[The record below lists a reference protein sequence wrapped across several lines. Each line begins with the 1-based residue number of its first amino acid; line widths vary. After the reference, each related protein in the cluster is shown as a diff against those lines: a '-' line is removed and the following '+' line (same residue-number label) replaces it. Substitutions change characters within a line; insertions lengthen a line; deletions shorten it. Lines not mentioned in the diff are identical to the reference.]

1 MTVKVDG
8 SNGLLANYD
17 FQTPTTGFSYTFTT
31 FNVLFTNPAGTLAT
45 GTVTMSAT
53 PVDGTTVTITSTQQI
68 TALTI
73 NANAGQSIVGG
84 GAVQLNANTSRQ
96 YLYRS
101 ANTTWYLINVA
112 AGAVVTSAVAG
123 TGVSVS
129 SATGAVTITNTG
141 VTSAAAGNGIAVSAS
156 TGGVTISQD
165 FYSGTSTTNS
175 TYPVSSYVVAYY
187 VGGTNPA
194 VNNSG
199 STLQVQTSAASGYF
213 YLFATP
219 QAGYA
224 TLAGTWRN
232 RGQLSGTCTTFYLM
246 QRVA

>member
-31 FNVLFTNPAGTLAT
+31 FNVLFANPAGTLAT

-73 NANAGQSIVGG
+73 NANTGQSIIGG
-84 GAVQLNANTSRQ
+84 GAIQLNANTSRQ

-112 AGAVVTSAVAG
+112 AGNVVTSAVAG

-141 VTSAAAGNGIAVSAS
+141 VTSAVAGNGVAVSAA
-156 TGGVTISQD
+156 TGAVTFSLAAPSAGSLGTYVTAAPTAAPYGVGAQVNYGDSVSGANITSVTRLTVATVCGCKYFTIS
-165 FYSGTSTTNS
+165 N
-175 TYPVSSYVVAYY
+175 
-187 VGGTNPA
+187 VGI
-194 VNNSG
+194 SL
-199 STLQVQTSAASGYF
+199 S
-213 YLFATP
+213 
-219 QAGYA
+219 
-224 TLAGTWRN
+224 GTWRFLGGN
-232 RGQLSGTCTTFYLM
+232 TNNNNLFVRI
-246 QRVA
+246 A

>member
-31 FNVLFTNPAGTLAT
+31 FNVLFANPAGTLAT

-73 NANAGQSIVGG
+73 NANTGQSIVGG
-84 GAVQLNANTSRQ
+84 GAIQLNANTSRQ

-123 TGVSVS
+123 TGISVS
-129 SATGAVTITNTG
+129 GATGAVTITNSG
-141 VTSAAAGNGIAVSAS
+141 VTSAVTGNGVSVSAGTGAVTFNAAAPTFNSVGSYAFVAVGSVSAPVYTAGSNYSAGATTINSTRLFTSCGTTQYGLSNNLSGTWKWMSQTTASGDAYPAGIAV
-156 TGGVTISQD
+156 
-165 FYSGTSTTNS
+165 
-175 TYPVSSYVVAYY
+175 
-187 VGGTNPA
+187 
-194 VNNSG
+194 
-199 STLQVQTSAASGYF
+199 
-213 YLFATP
+213 
-219 QAGYA
+219 
-224 TLAGTWRN
+224 
-232 RGQLSGTCTTFYLM
+232 
-246 QRVA
+246 RVA